1 MKLAKAEAVY
11 RPNILINGDFQV
23 WPRGEIF
30 SNIANQYTAAMWKL
44 ENANTQVSVVEKSSD
59 IPEGVDCNYSI
70 HIKDTGTLA
79 NIYFS
84 QYLKNGLKGK
94 YVLSFWY
101 KSTSKMNSYIYDNGS
116 AQLFM
121 SENTNGIWKYKMLK
135 INATNLTRICLI
147 QDGCNGDFYLA
158 SVRLYS
164 GEVDFNHIEEDEATA
179 LIRSQQYVYNVLNG
193 ESTYGFVADG
203 YIVNSNLVR
212 VFVDVPVQMKGTP
225 TLTTS
230 GTFEITNGDGGFSSE
245 VSVFSVNN
253 LFCSTNNIS
262 INIGGATGL
271 PSTGYVVL
279 RCNNNANGSF
289 VLSCEP

>member
-44 ENANTQVSVVEKSSD
+44 ENANTQISVVEKSSD
-59 IPEGVDCNYSI
+59 IPEGVDCKYSI

-101 KSTSKMNSYIYDNGS
+101 KSTSSMNSYIYDNGS

-121 SENTNGIWKYKMLK
+121 SENTNGVWKYKMLK

-164 GEVDFNHIEEDEATA
+164 GEVDFKHIEEDDAIA
-179 LIRSQQYVYNVLNG
+179 QMRS
-193 ESTYGFVADG
+193 ESYLRIIPNIIIPAYEELDGHTYFSGISFERMA
-203 YIVNSNLVR
+203 
-212 VFVDVPVQMKGTP
+212 GTP
-225 TLTTS
+225 SVSMTPIGSTS
-230 GTFEITNGDGGFSSE
+230 IPNLKAHDVTPASIGF
-245 VSVFSVNN
+245 FS
-253 LFCSTNNIS
+253 CS
-262 INIGGATGL
+262 
-271 PSTGYVVL
+271 
-279 RCNNNANGSF
+279 GSK
-289 VLSCEP
+289 VGIQVKIELSCEP